1 MTKVTPQND
10 NRSEDQVQRNVESTM
25 QRARVDGPSNVEEPT
40 APSSCKA
47 CKIRKRSDELAYCV
61 IQHYSDR
68 HEDDVS
74 ELRQWKRQNRILD
87 DRATSLLRTATD
99 LETALRTSRRTGG
112 HLMRENAELVDL
124 IVEITRGL
132 DPVRTR
138 AIGDRLLEITAPV
151 FNHPAVIDLTSDEEL

>member
-1 MTKVTPQND
+1 MTNVAPQDD
-10 NRSEDQVQRNVESTM
+10 NRPKAEVQRNAESDTT
-25 QRARVDGPSNVEEPT
+25 RASANGPSNNEEPP

-47 CKIRKRSDELAYCV
+47 CRIRKRSDDLAYCML
-61 IQHYSDR
+61 QHYNDR
-68 HEDDVS
+68 HQEDAS
-74 ELRQWKRQNRILD
+74 ELRQWKRQHRILD